1 VNGGPAVGFT
11 AGKIDAMLK
20 SGATKTAQTVEC
32 ASRGGKQ

>member
-1 VNGGPAVGFT
+1 VTRAPAADFT

-32 ASRGGKQ
+32 APQGGRQ